1 MNATMS
7 FSDALI
13 YSLLGI
19 SVVFFALVLL
29 MLIIKLLVAIPE
41 KKPAPVAAVDV
52 PPVEKAPAPGSAGE
66 LRLYDTEPRTAA
78 MLMAIVADE
87 LKAPVNE
94 LRFISVR
101 EIKENDQ

>member
-1 MNATMS
+1 MNVTMS
-7 FSDALI
+7 FSDAVL

-19 SVVFFALVLL
+19 VVVFFALVLL

-41 KKPAPVAAVDV
+41 SKPVPVVAIDMSPA
-52 PPVEKAPAPGSAGE
+52 EKSLAPGSAGE
-66 LRLYDTEPRTAA
+66 LRLYDTDPRTAA

-101 EIKENDQ
+101 EIKENNQ